1 MLGPGGG
8 TGSGFSGWKAK
19 PASTETSAMPTS
31 ASFSASSAS
40 STSYPVG
47 TSSSQQTSL
56 SSYPNK
62 TQQSTSN
69 IDDYSTAANIS
80 NDRRSTYVQSPGA
93 KLNKQHSNE
102 MTARLSM
109 DSNKGLNRS
118 IQMVKKI
125 DSYTNLPKSENSSQS
140 SSRET
145 SLSRPSDSRENSRT
159 RNSDTASNR
168 I

>member
-19 PASTETSAMPTS
+19 PASTEASAMSTS
-31 ASFSASSAS
+31 ASFSSSSVS
-40 STSYPVG
+40 STSYP
-47 TSSSQQTSL
+47 TSNNSSQQPLL
-56 SSYPNK
+56 SYTNK
-62 TQQSTSN
+62 TQQSSSSV
-69 IDDYSTAANIS
+69 DDYSAVTGVTNE
-80 NDRRSTYVQSPGA
+80 RRSTSYAQSPGI

-118 IQMVKKI
+118 VQNVKKME
-125 DSYTNLPKSENSSQS
+125 SYTNLPKSENSSQA

-159 RNSDTASNR
+159 RNSDTASKSA
-168 I
+168 